1 MVLGMALKHLQVMS
15 LPVSDQDRAKAFY
28 VGTLGFSLVSDTE
41 MGPLRWV
48 QVRPGDGQASI
59 TLVNWF
65 PSMPAGSTKG
75 TVIESDDLDADIASL
90 SARGVRFDGEVQAA
104 PWGRYITFDDPD
116 GNGLILQS
124 TAAAS

>member
-1 MVLGMALKHLQVMS
+1 MLRAVALKHLQVMS

-28 VGTLGFSLVSDTE
+28 VDTLGFSLVSDTE
-41 MGPLRWV
+41 IGPLRWV

-65 PSMPAGSTKG
+65 ASMPAGSTKG
-75 TVIESDDLDADIASL
+75 TVIESDDLDGDISAL
-90 SARGVRFDGEVQAA
+90 AARGVQFDCDVQQA
-104 PWGRYITFDDPD
+104 PWGRYVTFDDPD

-124 TAAAS
+124 TVAPS

>member
-1 MVLGMALKHLQVMS
+1 MVQGMALKHLQVMS

-28 VGTLGFSLVSDTE
+28 VDTLGFSLVSDTE
-41 MGPLRWV
+41 MGSLRWV
-48 QVRPGDGQASI
+48 QVRPGEGQASI

-75 TVIESDDLDADIASL
+75 TVIETDDLDADISAF
-90 SARGVRFDGEVQAA
+90 SARGVRFDGEVQQA
-104 PWGRYITFDDPD
+104 PWGRYVTFDDPD

>member
-1 MVLGMALKHLQVMS
+1 MALKHLQVMS

-28 VGTLGFSLVSDTE
+28 VDTLGFSLVSDTE

-75 TVIESDDLDADIASL
+75 TVIESDDLDADIAAL
-90 SARGVRFDGEVQAA
+90 SARGVRFDGGVQQA
-104 PWGRYITFDDPD
+104 PWGRYVSFDDPD
-116 GNGLILQS
+116 GNGLILQT
-124 TAAAS
+124 TAASS